1 MGMLD
6 GRTALVT
13 GAGRGIGR
21 GIAMALAAEGAKV
34 VVNDL
39 GAKLDGEGVDTSPAD
54 VVVREIKELG
64 GTAAANH
71 GSVADWDQAHDLDE
85 RLRDLQDRV
94 AAMRAI
100 ALKGA

>member
-1 MGMLD
+1 MGMLE

-39 GAKLDGEGVDTSPAD
+39 GAKLDGEG
-54 VVVREIKELG
+54 K
-64 GTAAANH
+64 
-71 GSVADWDQAHDLDE
+71 
-85 RLRDLQDRV
+85 
-94 AAMRAI
+94 
-100 ALKGA
+100 